1 MKNLA
6 TYLTIS
12 YIKNRVKTT
21 NLKLVT
27 ISSIN
32 DVLGSCSVNL
42 LEDDPENQ
50 DLPTGDN
57 GDLPNEGCGMKCHV

>member
-1 MKNLA
+1 M
-6 TYLTIS
+6 IS

-32 DVLGSCSVNL
+32 DVLGSFSVNVL
-42 LEDDPENQ
+42 QDDAENQ
-50 DLPTGDN
+50 DLPTRDN
-57 GDLPNEGCGMKCHV
+57 VDLPNEGCGMKRHV